1 MEKFFIR
8 KVTSDMLLNMA
19 CFDGEETNIELG
31 FGCEFGPLYL
41 SYSKDDDVLSIYY
54 GRTSIMGDT
63 VYRLFDKIRLHY
75 GLYYDESYNPIQLSE
90 IINDK
95 ILHFLYGELIQ
106 TEVINGEKMIKMTTI
121 KETNDGYEFECEP
134 PKIDLDELFD
144 ELN

>member
-19 CFDGEETNIELG
+19 CFNGEETCIELG
-31 FGCEFGPLYL
+31 FGCEFNSLSL

-54 GRTSIMGDT
+54 GRSSIMGDT

-90 IINDK
+90 IINNK
-95 ILHFLYGELIQ
+95 ILQFLFDELIQ
-106 TEVINGEKMIKMTTI
+106 TEVVDGEKLIKMTTI
-121 KETNDGYEFECEP
+121 KETDDGYEFECEP
-134 PKIDLDELFD
+134 PKIDLDKLFD
-144 ELN
+144 EIN

>member
-19 CFDGEETNIELG
+19 CFNGKETCIDLG
-31 FGCEFGPLYL
+31 FGCEFGSL
-41 SYSKDDDVLSIYY
+41 SLIYSKNDDILSIYY
-54 GRTSIMGDT
+54 GRGDT

-75 GLYYDESYNPIQLSE
+75 GLYYDESYNTIQLSE
-90 IINDK
+90 IINNK
-95 ILHFLYGELIQ
+95 ILHFLFDELIQ
-106 TEVINGEKMIKMTTI
+106 TEVVNGEKLIKMTTI
-121 KETNDGYEFECEP
+121 KETDDGYEFECEP